1 MFNNIMDEAKLFST
15 LHKLEE
21 TSLKEERLRR
31 KTKLPNEN
39 CPPIGAP
46 LVV

>member
-1 MFNNIMDEAKLFST
+1 
-15 LHKLEE
+15 
-21 TSLKEERLRR
+21 LRR

-46 LVV
+46 LVVWSDGR